1 MKTTAMPANV
11 VHTPATAPF
20 GAVAYFWDLRTV
32 RAVENTLHPN
42 LARIAA
48 TYQQILG
55 RHSRGEITLTTA
67 HGEIRELVARDDEG
81 VQWTINPR
89 DGGWLFLSRN
99 GQWMPADPPRS
110 GFATMTPHDLRGMNN
125 QHAVAYNPDWDITLE
140 KAEGQRLIAAAERTG
155 ARAQKRIKIVVG
167 VAVVLMLAA
176 LAWSYAN
183 REVSKIAPG
192 APAATQPAQ

>member
-1 MKTTAMPANV
+1 VKTTAMPANV
-11 VHTPATAPF
+11 VHTPATAPS
-20 GAVAYFWDLRTV
+20 GAVAYLRDLRTV

-48 TYQQILG
+48 SYQQILG
-55 RHSRGEITLTTA
+55 RHSRGEIALTIA

-110 GFATMTPHDLRGMNN
+110 GFATITPHDLREMNN
-125 QHAVAYNPDWDITLE
+125 QHAVSYNPDWDITLE
-140 KAEGQRLIAAAERTG
+140 KAESERLIAVAAHTG
-155 ARAQKRIKIVVG
+155 ARAKKRLKIVVSA
-167 VAVVLMLAA
+167 AVVVLIGA
-176 LAWSYAN
+176 LVWSITQ
-183 REVSKIAPG
+183 REVEEIAPG
-192 APAATQPAQ
+192 APASTQQSQ